1 METTNIPED
10 LNLAIAVNSIDIV
23 YDILADDRL
32 EINGTDA
39 RGHSPLIVACAYGRK
54 EIVQVLLDHN
64 ADITEM
70 IVNTKLTALH
80 VAASNAFPDI
90 CQILLESGASASLRD
105 HNGSTPLEYAE
116 MSPQPQVGN
125 EISIE
130 RCEAADGRLI
140 EMRQGVIN
148 VLSGS

>member
-23 YDILADDRL
+23 NDILADERL

-54 EIVQVLLDHN
+54 EIVQVLLDHK
-64 ADITEM
+64 ADIM
-70 IVNTKLTALH
+70 HMNVNTKLTALH
-80 VAASNAFPDI
+80 VSASNGFHDI
-90 CQILLESGASASLRD
+90 CELLLERGALASLRD
-105 HNGSTPLEYAE
+105 HNGSTPLEYADI
-116 MSPQPQVGN
+116 SPQPQVGN
-125 EISIE
+125 EVSVE
-130 RCEAADGRLI
+130 RLEAADARLVQ
-140 EMRQGVIN
+140 MRQGVIY